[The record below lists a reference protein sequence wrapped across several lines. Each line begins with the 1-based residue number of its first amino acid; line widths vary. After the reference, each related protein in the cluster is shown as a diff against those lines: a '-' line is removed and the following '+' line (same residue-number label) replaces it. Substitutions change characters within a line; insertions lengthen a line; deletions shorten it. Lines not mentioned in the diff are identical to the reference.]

1 MPVFCFSSQFK
12 MLMFENTKAQFKR
25 KWKKNKTIHMNIC
38 YSGVILVSRVL
49 QGIFIVTPLSLNLL
63 FLKKVRTKVSFLY
76 LNFPLTGIKESKI
89 LMKQQDFNRCTN
101 ITMKLLWHLIR
112 NWMLSNID
120 YCSNCTLL
128 TIFAKQT
135 SSATTNN
142 CTRDMH
148 TE

>member
-63 FLKKVRTKVSFLY
+63 FLKGQNQGFISF

-120 YCSNCTLL
+120 YCSKCTLL

-142 CTRDMH
+142 CTRAMH

>member
-63 FLKKVRTKVSFLY
+63 FLKGQNQGFISF
-76 LNFPLTGIKESKI
+76 LNFPLTGIKESKM

-142 CTRDMH
+142 CTRAMH

>member
-1 MPVFCFSSQFK
+1 MAVKNGDKQPIESIYHIIIGIEIYMDKRNSNSLMPVFCFSSQFK

-112 NWMLSNID
+112 NWML
-120 YCSNCTLL
+120 
-128 TIFAKQT
+128 
-135 SSATTNN
+135 
-142 CTRDMH
+142 
-148 TE
+148 

>member
-63 FLKKVRTKVSFLY
+63 FLKGQNQGFISF
-76 LNFPLTGIKESKI
+76 LNFPLPGIKESKI

-142 CTRDMH
+142 CTRAMH